1 MKSRCVIVLLLASL
15 TGCTMHPAG
24 ESRLRLAAARDGKP
38 FAKPYAQRHLPPLP
52 IKATPDQLVAYALI
66 HNPAV
71 EQAYWN
77 WRSAIDQIPQ
87 AGAEPTTV
95 MLNAGTLLTN
105 GSASLANST
114 LGVSNMGSADIRWPS
129 KMSVQAERAFHQ
141 AKAAGWKFMS
151 ARFALRRDVLT
162 AWYRYVR
169 TFQLLNLVQ
178 RQLVIIRSAV
188 LLRQVAVSTG
198 GSTSDWLTGENS
210 IDTLRVRIA
219 ALKARTPS
227 LLARLNAV
235 LGRSATAPL
244 DPPSAL
250 PAVEAL
256 QLNDSQL
263 LQLAVRRNP
272 DLQELRQ
279 LQKSGKLSIQRA
291 KMQYIPN
298 FDLGLSTS
306 LDGTVQNL
314 TGALIM
320 PLFQY
325 QSINASIA
333 QARSDLRAANAMLRG
348 RKINLDAELT
358 IDLLALQDDQL
369 RLRIFS
375 KKVLPRVKLIAY
387 LARSDYQ
394 QGTAGIQGQ
403 IRARQK
409 ELEIQAIILDLQ
421 TDALERLADL
431 DAIVALPL
439 HHIAVPNRAAAAAG
453 NPSPPEQ

>member
-1 MKSRCVIVLLLASL
+1 
-15 TGCTMHPAG
+15 
-24 ESRLRLAAARDGKP
+24 
-38 FAKPYAQRHLPPLP
+38 
-52 IKATPDQLVAYALI
+52 
-66 HNPAV
+66 
-71 EQAYWN
+71 
-77 WRSAIDQIPQ
+77 
-87 AGAEPTTV
+87 
-95 MLNAGTLLTN
+95 
-105 GSASLANST
+105 
-114 LGVSNMGSADIRWPS
+114 
-129 KMSVQAERAFHQ
+129 
-141 AKAAGWKFMS
+141 
-151 ARFALRRDVLT
+151 
-162 AWYRYVR
+162 
-169 TFQLLNLVQ
+169 
-178 RQLVIIRSAV
+178 
-188 LLRQVAVSTG
+188 
-198 GSTSDWLTGENS
+198 
-210 IDTLRVRIA
+210 
-219 ALKARTPS
+219 
-227 LLARLNAV
+227 
-235 LGRSATAPL
+235 
-244 DPPSAL
+244 
-250 PAVEAL
+250 
-256 QLNDSQL
+256 
-263 LQLAVRRNP
+263 
-272 DLQELRQ
+272 
-279 LQKSGKLSIQRA
+279 
-291 KMQYIPN
+291 MQYIPN